1 MHKPRK
7 YVPDLVEQSS
17 QCERN
22 YLKLMKLM
30 PGFDEQDD
38 YRYDIKSEHGDLGG
52 LSIKVTER
60 FKFTSTVEVSQLLD
74 LGEWLP
80 APTMLVRIYH
90 DARMA
95 EVTAFQNKRRF
106 QGVYDYPND
115 DMHHRDE
122 KAQLNSFLGQ
132 WLNYCF
138 EHGCHFESFA
148 KLG

>member
-1 MHKPRK
+1 MHKLKK
-7 YVPDLVEQSS
+7 YVPNLVAQSS

-22 YLKLMKLM
+22 YLKLMRLM
-30 PGFDEQDD
+30 PDFDGQDHFH
-38 YRYDIKSEHGDLGG
+38 YEIKSEQGNLGG

-60 FKFTSTVEVSQLLD
+60 FKYTSTVEVTQLLD

-115 DMHHRDE
+115 EMHHRDE

-132 WLNYCF
+132 WLNYCI
-138 EHGCHFESFA
+138 EHGCHFESFI